1 MPDVLAD
8 EIRAVLDTMGDPER
22 APEQQRYMKS
32 TMPYRGI
39 VMAEL
44 RSTVRS
50 VVRVSEHRP
59 GGRDEWE
66 RTIRPC
72 GTRRRSG
79 RIATPR

>member
-8 EIRAVLDTMGDPER
+8 DPSGPRHDGRSER

-50 VVRVSEHRP
+50 VVRGLGAP
-59 GGRDEWE
+59 AGRV
-66 RTIRPC
+66 R
-72 GTRRRSG
+72 
-79 RIATPR
+79 

>member
-44 RSTVRS
+44 RSTVRAVTS
-50 VVRVSEHRP
+50 SKSF
-59 GGRDEWE
+59 
-66 RTIRPC
+66 
-72 GTRRRSG
+72 SG
-79 RIATPR
+79 RFVHIVLCKLRKSLPWFCNFYL